1 MLYTIKFLFILIIT
15 LLIGCSKSDVLMIS
29 GSTTVLPV
37 IAAASQHFS
46 KTKGA
51 RVIVNAGGSGV
62 GIHQL
67 GQGHIDIGMISRD
80 ITPTEKTQYP
90 GVEFK
95 TYSIGKDAVVPVV
108 SSEVYNAGVTQL
120 TLSQIRKIY
129 QGKTQNWKEV
139 GGPDRE
145 IVVIDKERS
154 RGTRHVFMKVVFG
167 DSKANA
173 PGADLVLG
181 SNNEEQTA
189 LTQSNAA
196 IGMLS
201 HAWLNDSVKG
211 VSIIL
216 NNGVVVAPSL
226 VNIRSGAYPICRDLL
241 LVTPMNPTAE
251 VVDFITYV
259 QGTEGQTFVE
269 ELGYVAIN

>member
-1 MLYTIKFLFILIIT
+1 MQNLIKFILVIAIS
-15 LLIGCSKSDVLMIS
+15 LVVACSKSDVLMIS

-37 IAAASQHFS
+37 VAAASQQFS
-46 KTKGA
+46 KNNGA

-80 ITPTEKTQYP
+80 ITPTEKTQYSEL
-90 GVEFK
+90 EFK

-108 SSEVYNAGVTQL
+108 SSEVYDAGVTQL
-120 TLSQIRKIY
+120 SLSQIRKIY
-129 QGKTQNWKEV
+129 QGIIQNWKEV
-139 GGPDRE
+139 DGPDRE

-189 LTQSNAA
+189 LTQSDAA

-201 HAWLNDSVKG
+201 HAWLNNSVKG
-211 VSIIL
+211 VSIEL
-216 NNGVVVAPSL
+216 DNGAVVSPSIA
-226 VNIRSGAYPICRDLL
+226 NIRSGAYPICRDLL
-241 LVTPMNPTAE
+241 LVTPLNPAAE

-259 QGTEGQTFVE
+259 QGAEGQKFVE
-269 ELGYVAIN
+269 ELGYVALN